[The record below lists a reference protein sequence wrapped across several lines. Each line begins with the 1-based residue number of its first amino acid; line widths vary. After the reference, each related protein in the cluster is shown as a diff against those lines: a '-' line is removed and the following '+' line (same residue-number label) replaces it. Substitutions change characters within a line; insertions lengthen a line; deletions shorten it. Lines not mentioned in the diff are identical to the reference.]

1 MIKIDKAGG
10 AVFTIKIAMPAWSSL
25 NVRCPMVIGAA
36 TRFKQALY
44 HRLTRPNKDPR
55 DIDTVSKEA

>member
-25 NVRCPMVIGAA
+25 NVRCPMVIKIRP
-36 TRFKQALY
+36 TSRF
-44 HRLTRPNKDPR
+44 RRR
-55 DIDTVSKEA
+55 